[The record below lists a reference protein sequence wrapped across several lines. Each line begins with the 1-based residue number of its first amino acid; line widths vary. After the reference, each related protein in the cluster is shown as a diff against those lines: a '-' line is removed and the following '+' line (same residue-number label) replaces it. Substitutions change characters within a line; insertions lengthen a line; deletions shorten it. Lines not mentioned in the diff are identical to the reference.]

1 MEIRFCCEQTLIDG
15 DCSADGYAWTDYY
28 NSDTNVTDNGDFEIN
43 GNTAGVCSDPHA
55 VQARTVTGDI
65 ANDFTHIDKDVG
77 FYCVNGEQDDGSCA
91 DYEVR
96 YCCPKYQIGEC
107 NLKSHQWTEYYNRK
121 WAIDNYSLK
130 ISYFNL
136 LPPITFSMNPS

>member
-28 NSDTNVTDNGDFEIN
+28 NSDTNVTDNGDFEMN

-96 YCCPKYQIGEC
+96 YCCPKYQNGEC

-121 WAIDNYSLK
+121 WAIDNYRL
-130 ISYFNL
+130 
-136 LPPITFSMNPS
+136 